1 MATAEI
7 EAVLP
12 DLFRGID
19 LLGVVVNG
27 VLGGI
32 VARQRRFDAVG
43 FALLAIISALGGG
56 MLRDTLLQAGTPV
69 ALVDPLYLSFALV
82 GGTITFLLH
91 LSGAWWNRL
100 LLGADSLALGCW
112 AATGTAKALT
122 LGLDWLPAV
131 LLGVTTAVGGGMI
144 RDIAVGQVPTV
155 FGGNTLQVVPAV
167 LAALTMAG
175 FHQAAQDDLGML
187 AAIVVASSL
196 TLVAR
201 WRRWT
206 LPTTSE
212 WSIPLTSTQLRDRRT
227 RRAQRQERDPGQ

>member
-1 MATAEI
+1 MATAELQ
-7 EAVLP
+7 AVLP

-19 LLGVVVNG
+19 LAGVLVNG

-43 FALLAIISALGGG
+43 FAVLAIISALGGG

-69 ALVDPLYLSFALV
+69 ALVDPFYLTFALV
-82 GGTITFLLH
+82 GALIAFLLRMN
-91 LSGAWWNRL
+91 GKWWNRL

-122 LGLDWLPAV
+122 LGLGWLPAI

-144 RDIAVGQVPTV
+144 RDIAVGQVPAV
-155 FGGNTLQVVPAV
+155 FGGNTLQVVPAL
-167 LAALTMAG
+167 LATIAMIGLHEAG
-175 FHQAAQDDLGML
+175 EDDLGML
-187 AAIVVASSL
+187 AAIVVASGLSL
-196 TLVAR
+196 LAR

-206 LPTTSE
+206 LPVNDG
-212 WSIPLTSTQLRDRRT
+212 WSLPLTASQLRDRRADRA
-227 RRAQRQERDPGQ
+227 RRRRRPGD